1 MTGLLVV
8 DDEEGVRR
16 SLKKVLERDGYAISL
31 AENGNQ
37 AVDIVRADPYRIETV
52 ISDYKMPGIDGLETL
67 IEIGKINPEVTR
79 IMLTGYAT
87 MESAIESVN
96 AGIDGF
102 ITKPFLNIELRAKVR
117 EYNLRKRLKQFVSE
131 QVFSE
136 MWKKGTHIGS
146 RKQKVTVLFSDIR
159 GFTKLSERL
168 SVEEVCETLNMC
180 YFSPL
185 DSIICGH
192 NGTLDKHVGDS
203 IMGVFGAPL
212 TFEDDA
218 VRAVTCAIEMMN
230 EIDRINSD
238 LPETGHKISVGIGI
252 STGEVMAGI
261 LGSSRKKEY
270 TVMGSP
276 VNVASRLEKLA
287 RGGQI
292 LVCGDT
298 YSEVKN
304 IVLAENIGPVMLKG
318 IDRKIDIYNIMRL
331 KEKTP

>member
-16 SLKKVLERDGYAISL
+16 SLKKVLERDGYSVLL
-31 AENGNQ
+31 AEDGDQ
-37 AVDIVRADPYRIETV
+37 AIRIVRENPYRIETV

-102 ITKPFLNIELRAKVR
+102 ITKPFSNIELKAKVR

-136 MWKKGTHIGS
+136 MSKGEEHIRS
-146 RKQKVTVLFSDIR
+146 EKRKVTVLFSDIR
-159 GFTKLSERL
+159 SFTELSESL
-168 SVEEVCETLNMC
+168 NIEEMCELLNIC

-185 DSIICGH
+185 DAVICRH

-203 IMGVFGAPL
+203 IMGIFGAPL

-218 VRAVTCAIEMMN
+218 VRAVTCAIEMME
-230 EIDRINSD
+230 EIERINSGRSATD
-238 LPETGHKISVGIGI
+238 RKISIGIGI

-261 LGSSRKKEY
+261 FGSSRKKEY
-270 TVMGSP
+270 TVMGST

-287 RGGQI
+287 RARQI
-292 LVCGDT
+292 LMCGNT
-298 YSEVKN
+298 YDEVKDH
-304 IVLAENIGPVMLKG
+304 IRSEDMGPVMLKG
-318 IDRKIDIYNIMRL
+318 MDRKVNIYNVL
-331 KEKTP
+331 GPQEKTP